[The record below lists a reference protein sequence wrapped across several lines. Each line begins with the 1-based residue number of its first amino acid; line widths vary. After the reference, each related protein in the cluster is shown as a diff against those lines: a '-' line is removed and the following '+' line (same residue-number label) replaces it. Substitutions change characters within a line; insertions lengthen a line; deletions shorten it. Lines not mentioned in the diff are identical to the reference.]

1 MRSRKKK
8 RLSLLACGMLALAGA
23 AALTLSAF
31 EDNIVFFH
39 GPTEVAQKDIPLD
52 RRFRL
57 GGLVKEGSVQKVE
70 DGATVEF
77 KVTDGA
83 NAVPVRYRGILPD
96 LFREG
101 QGVVTH
107 GTLNQNGV
115 FVADE
120 VLAKHDENYMPP
132 EVAQALK
139 DSGQWEGDGPMPD
152 AAKSGMDTSYTN

>member
-1 MRSRKKK
+1 MTSRKKK
-8 RLSLLACGMLALAGA
+8 RLSLLALGMLALAGA
-23 AALTLSAF
+23 TALTLSAF
-31 EDNIVFFH
+31 QENIVFFH
-39 GPTEVAQKDIPLD
+39 GPSEVAKKDIPLD

-57 GGLVKEGSVQKVE
+57 GGLVQEGSVDKVA
-70 DGATVEF
+70 DGATVTF

-83 NAVPVRYRGILPD
+83 HTVPVRYRGLLPD

-107 GTLNQNGV
+107 GTLNEKGV

-132 EVAQALK
+132 EVAEALK
-139 DSGQWEGDGPMPD
+139 RSGQWEGDGPMPD
-152 AAKSGMDTSYTN
+152 AAKKGATTSYTN